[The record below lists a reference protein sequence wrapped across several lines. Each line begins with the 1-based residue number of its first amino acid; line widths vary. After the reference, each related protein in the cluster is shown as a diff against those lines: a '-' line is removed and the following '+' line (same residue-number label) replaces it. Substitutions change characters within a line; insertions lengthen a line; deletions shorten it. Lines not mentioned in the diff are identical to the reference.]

1 MAVKR
6 IDHIAVVVDD
16 IDASL
21 AFWRDALGM
30 DMTHLEEVKEQE
42 SIVAFL
48 PTGGSEV
55 ELVKPTTETS
65 GVAKYLA
72 KRGPGMHHICLEV
85 DNLEEMLAGMKAK
98 GKLEDFNKLH
108 YGFDV
113 EANVR
118 MNELARF
125 AFPAGCSI
133 RAGASFTSRS
143 PVTSRRIF
151 FAASL
156 SSVSFSCFKFRMI
169 WTTSSL
175 TLAMVENSWATP
187 SILTAVTAV
196 PANEERITLLSEL
209 PKVIP

>member
-16 IDASL
+16 IDTSL

-72 KRGPGMHHICLEV
+72 KRGPCMHHICLEV
-85 DNLEEMLAGMKAK
+85 DNLEEMLADIKARGVK
-98 GKLEDFNKLH
+98 LINETPTIGAGGKKIAFIHPSSANGVL
-108 YGFDV
+108 V
-113 EANVR
+113 ELYQEA
-118 MNELARF
+118 
-125 AFPAGCSI
+125 
-133 RAGASFTSRS
+133 
-143 PVTSRRIF
+143 
-151 FAASL
+151 
-156 SSVSFSCFKFRMI
+156 
-169 WTTSSL
+169 
-175 TLAMVENSWATP
+175 
-187 SILTAVTAV
+187 
-196 PANEERITLLSEL
+196 
-209 PKVIP
+209 

>member
-30 DMTHLEEVKEQE
+30 EMTHLEEVKEQE

-72 KRGPGMHHICLEV
+72 KRGPGMHHICVEV
-85 DNLEEMLAGMKAK
+85 DDIHATLARLKAK
-98 GKLEDFNKLH
+98 GIRLINETPTLGAGGKQIAFVHPSSTSGVL
-108 YGFDV
+108 V
-113 EANVR
+113 ELYQSA
-118 MNELARF
+118 
-125 AFPAGCSI
+125 
-133 RAGASFTSRS
+133 
-143 PVTSRRIF
+143 
-151 FAASL
+151 
-156 SSVSFSCFKFRMI
+156 
-169 WTTSSL
+169 
-175 TLAMVENSWATP
+175 
-187 SILTAVTAV
+187 
-196 PANEERITLLSEL
+196 
-209 PKVIP
+209 